1 MFSIKTVRITIQLR
15 KGEFEGGGNTV
26 IIEGLPVSVTV
37 SKTGGDA
44 KNKASVTVD
53 NIKLETA
60 TQLTTLAFKRLETY
74 NNVIQIDAGEPGAE
88 LATIFI
94 GEITSAVP
102 QFDSDDKLS
111 LKIEALA
118 GYYPALLPTTPTS
131 VQGDTSVEK
140 LMQQFANE
148 AGYSFENKG
157 ITASVANSVF
167 VGSPIAKAKTLAR
180 QADVDLLIDDNKFTI
195 QPFEAPKDGQIPL
208 ISRSTGLIGY
218 PSFSNEGITCKCVFN
233 EQLKVGGYF
242 KLESILP
249 HASGEWQIT
258 KVEHRLEAYQTNSGM
273 WESDITGVLPGGGT
287 NGG

>member
-1 MFSIKTVRITIQLR
+1 MFSVKTVRITIQLR
-15 KGEFEGGGNTV
+15 KGEFDNGGNTV

-37 SKTGGDA
+37 TKQGGEA

-53 NIKLETA
+53 NLKLETA

-74 NNVIQIDAGEPGAE
+74 NNVIQIDAGSQGAE
-88 LATIFI
+88 LSTIFI

-102 QFDSDDKLS
+102 VMSDSKLS

-118 GYYPALLPTTPTS
+118 GYYPALIPSTPTS
-131 VQGDTSVEK
+131 VQENTTVEK
-140 LMQQFANE
+140 LMKQFADE

-167 VGSPIAKAKTLAR
+167 IGSPVEKAKTLAR

-195 QPFEAPKDGQIPL
+195 QPFEAPQDGQIPL
-208 ISRSTGLIGY
+208 LSKGTGLIGY
-218 PSFSNEGITCKCVFN
+218 PSFSNEGINCKTVFN
-233 EQLKVGGYF
+233 DKLKVGSYF

-258 KVEHRLEAYQTNSGM
+258 KVEHRLEAYTPNSGT
-273 WESDITGVLPGGGT
+273 WESEVTGVLPGGNT

>member
-1 MFSIKTVRITIQLR
+1 MFSVKTVRITIQLR
-15 KGEFEGGGNTV
+15 KGEFDNGGNTV

-37 SKTGGDA
+37 TKQGGEA

-53 NIKLETA
+53 NLKLETA

-74 NNVIQIDAGEPGAE
+74 NNVIQIDAGSQGAE
-88 LATIFI
+88 LSTIFI

-102 QFDSDDKLS
+102 VMSDSKLL

-118 GYYPALLPTTPTS
+118 GYYPALIPSTPTS
-131 VQGDTSVEK
+131 VQENTTVEK
-140 LMQQFANE
+140 LMKQFADE

-157 ITASVANSVF
+157 ITASIANSVF
-167 VGSPIAKAKTLAR
+167 IGSPVEKAKTLAR

-208 ISRSTGLIGY
+208 LSRSTGLIGY
-218 PSFSNEGITCKCVFN
+218 PSFSNEGINCKSVFN
-233 EQLKVGGYF
+233 DKLKVGGYF

-258 KVEHRLEAYQTNSGM
+258 KVEHRLEAYTPNSGT
-273 WESDITGVLPGGGT
+273 WESDVTGVLPGGNA

>member
-1 MFSIKTVRITIQLR
+1 MFSVKTVRITIQLR
-15 KGEFEGGGNTV
+15 KGEFDNGGNTV

-37 SKTGGDA
+37 TKQGGEA

-53 NIKLETA
+53 NLKLETA

-74 NNVIQIDAGEPGAE
+74 NNVIQIDAGSQGAE
-88 LATIFI
+88 LSTIFI

-102 QFDSDDKLS
+102 VMGDDKLS

-118 GYYPALLPTTPTS
+118 GYYPALIPSTPTS
-131 VQGDTSVEK
+131 VQENTTVEK
-140 LMQQFANE
+140 LMKQFADE

-157 ITASVANSVF
+157 ITASIANSVF
-167 VGSPIAKAKTLAR
+167 IGSPVEKAKTLAR

-208 ISRSTGLIGY
+208 LSKNTGLIGY
-218 PSFSNEGITCKCVFN
+218 PSFSNEGINCKSVFN
-233 EQLKVGGYF
+233 DKLKVGSYF

-258 KVEHRLEAYQTNSGM
+258 KVEHRLEAYTPNSGT
-273 WESDITGVLPGGGT
+273 WESDVTGVLPGGNT

>member
-1 MFSIKTVRITIQLR
+1 MFSVKTVRITIQLR
-15 KGEFEGGGNTV
+15 KGEFDGGGNTV

-37 SKTGGDA
+37 TKQGGEA

-53 NIKLETA
+53 NLKLETA

-74 NNVIQIDAGEPGAE
+74 NNVIQIDAGSQGAE
-88 LATIFI
+88 LSTIFI

-102 QFDSDDKLS
+102 VMGDNKLS

-118 GYYPALLPTTPTS
+118 GYYPALIPSTPTS
-131 VQGDTSVEK
+131 VQENTTVEK
-140 LMQQFANE
+140 LMKQFADE

-157 ITASVANSVF
+157 ITASIANSVF
-167 VGSPIAKAKTLAR
+167 VGSPVEKAKTLAR

-195 QPFEAPKDGQIPL
+195 QPFEAPKEGQIPL
-208 ISRSTGLIGY
+208 LSKGTGLIGY
-218 PSFSNEGITCKCVFN
+218 PSFSNEGINCKSVFN
-233 EQLKVGGYF
+233 DKLKVGSYF
-242 KLESILP
+242 KLESVLP

-258 KVEHRLEAYQTNSGM
+258 KVEHRLEAYTPNSGT
-273 WESDITGVLPGGGT
+273 WESDVTGVLPGGNT

>member
-1 MFSIKTVRITIQLR
+1 MFSVKTVRITIQLR
-15 KGEFEGGGNTV
+15 KGEFDGGGNTV

-37 SKTGGDA
+37 TKQGGEA

-53 NIKLETA
+53 NLKLETA

-74 NNVIQIDAGEPGAE
+74 NNVIQIDAGSQGAE
-88 LATIFI
+88 LSTIFI

-102 QFDSDDKLS
+102 VMSDSKLS

-118 GYYPALLPTTPTS
+118 GYYPALIPSTPTS
-131 VQGDTSVEK
+131 VQENTTVEK
-140 LMQQFANE
+140 LMKQFADE

-157 ITASVANSVF
+157 ITASIANSVF
-167 VGSPIAKAKTLAR
+167 VGSPVEKAKTLAR

-208 ISRSTGLIGY
+208 LSKSTGLIGY
-218 PSFSNEGITCKCVFN
+218 PSFSNEGINCKSVFN
-233 EQLKVGGYF
+233 DKLKVGSYF

-258 KVEHRLEAYQTNSGM
+258 KVEHRLEAYTPNSGT
-273 WESDITGVLPGGGT
+273 WESDVTGVLPGGNT

>member
-1 MFSIKTVRITIQLR
+1 MFSVKTVRVTIQLR
-15 KGEFEGGGNTV
+15 KGEFDNGGNTV

-37 SKTGGDA
+37 TKQGGEA

-53 NIKLETA
+53 NLKLETA

-74 NNVIQIDAGEPGAE
+74 NNVIQIDAGNQGAE
-88 LATIFI
+88 LSTIFI

-102 QFDSDDKLS
+102 VMSDSKLS

-118 GYYPALLPTTPTS
+118 GYYPALIPSTPTS
-131 VQGDTSVEK
+131 VQENTTVEK
-140 LMQQFANE
+140 LMKQFADE

-157 ITASVANSVF
+157 ITASIANSVF
-167 VGSPIAKAKTLAR
+167 VGSPVEKAKTLAR

-208 ISRSTGLIGY
+208 LSKNTGLISY
-218 PSFSNEGITCKCVFN
+218 PSFSNEGINCKSVFN
-233 EQLKVGGYF
+233 DKLKVGSYF
-242 KLESILP
+242 KLESVLP

-258 KVEHRLEAYQTNSGM
+258 KVEHRLEAYTPNSGT
-273 WESDITGVLPGGGT
+273 WESDVTGVLPGGNT
-287 NGG
+287 NGR

>member
-1 MFSIKTVRITIQLR
+1 MFSVKTVRITIQLR
-15 KGEFEGGGNTV
+15 KGEFDGGGNTV

-37 SKTGGDA
+37 TKQGGEA

-53 NIKLETA
+53 NLKLETA

-74 NNVIQIDAGEPGAE
+74 NNVIQIDAGSQGAE
-88 LATIFI
+88 LSTIFI

-102 QFDSDDKLS
+102 VMGDNKLS

-118 GYYPALLPTTPTS
+118 GYYPALIPSTPTS
-131 VQGDTSVEK
+131 VQENTTVEK
-140 LMQQFANE
+140 LMKQFADE

-157 ITASVANSVF
+157 ITASIANSVF

-180 QADVDLLIDDNKFTI
+180 QADIDLLIDDNKFTI
-195 QPFEAPKDGQIPL
+195 QPFEAPKEGQIPL
-208 ISRSTGLIGY
+208 LSKGTGLIGY
-218 PSFSNEGITCKCVFN
+218 PSFSNEGINCKSVFN
-233 EQLKVGGYF
+233 DKLKVGSYF
-242 KLESILP
+242 KLESVLP

-258 KVEHRLEAYQTNSGM
+258 KVEHRLEAYTPNSGT
-273 WESDITGVLPGGGT
+273 WESDVTGVLPGGNT

>member
-1 MFSIKTVRITIQLR
+1 MFSVKTVRITIQLR
-15 KGEFEGGGNTV
+15 KGEFDGGGNTV

-37 SKTGGDA
+37 TKQGGEA

-53 NIKLETA
+53 NLKLETA

-74 NNVIQIDAGEPGAE
+74 NNVIQIDAGSQGAE
-88 LATIFI
+88 LSTIFI

-102 QFDSDDKLS
+102 VMSDSKLS

-118 GYYPALLPTTPTS
+118 GYYPALIPSTPTS
-131 VQGDTSVEK
+131 VQENTTVEK
-140 LMQQFANE
+140 LMKQFADE

-157 ITASVANSVF
+157 ITASIANSVF
-167 VGSPIAKAKTLAR
+167 VGSPVEKAKTLAR

-195 QPFEAPKDGQIPL
+195 QPFEAPKEGQIPL
-208 ISRSTGLIGY
+208 LSKGTGLIGY
-218 PSFSNEGITCKCVFN
+218 PSFSNEGINCKSVFN
-233 EQLKVGGYF
+233 DKLKVGSYF

-258 KVEHRLEAYQTNSGM
+258 KVEHRLEAYTPNSGT
-273 WESDITGVLPGGGT
+273 WESDVTGVLPGGNT

>member
-1 MFSIKTVRITIQLR
+1 MFSVKTVRITIQLR
-15 KGEFEGGGNTV
+15 KGEFDGGGNTV

-37 SKTGGDA
+37 TKQGGEA

-53 NIKLETA
+53 NLKLETA

-74 NNVIQIDAGEPGAE
+74 NNVIQIDAGSQGAE
-88 LATIFI
+88 LSTIFI

-102 QFDSDDKLS
+102 VMGDNKLS

-118 GYYPALLPTTPTS
+118 GYYPALIPSTPTS
-131 VQGDTSVEK
+131 VQENTTVEK
-140 LMQQFANE
+140 LMKQFADE

-157 ITASVANSVF
+157 ITASIANSVF
-167 VGSPIAKAKTLAR
+167 VGSPVEKAKTLAR

-195 QPFEAPKDGQIPL
+195 QPFEAPKEGQIPL
-208 ISRSTGLIGY
+208 LSKGTGLIGY
-218 PSFSNEGITCKCVFN
+218 PSFSNEGINCKSVFN
-233 EQLKVGGYF
+233 DKLKVGSYF
-242 KLESILP
+242 KLESVLP

-258 KVEHRLEAYQTNSGM
+258 KVEHRLEAYTPNSVT
-273 WESDITGVLPGGGT
+273 WESDVTGVLPGGNT

>member
-1 MFSIKTVRITIQLR
+1 MFSVKTVRITIQLR
-15 KGEFEGGGNTV
+15 KGEFDGGGNTV

-37 SKTGGDA
+37 TKQGGEA

-53 NIKLETA
+53 NLKLETA

-74 NNVIQIDAGEPGAE
+74 NNVIQIDAGSQGAE
-88 LATIFI
+88 LSTIFI

-102 QFDSDDKLS
+102 VMGDNKLS

-118 GYYPALLPTTPTS
+118 GYYPALIPSTPTS
-131 VQGDTSVEK
+131 VQENTTVEK
-140 LMQQFANE
+140 LMKQFADE

-157 ITASVANSVF
+157 ITASIANSVF
-167 VGSPIAKAKTLAR
+167 VGSPIEKAKTLAR

-195 QPFEAPKDGQIPL
+195 QPFEAPKEGQIPL
-208 ISRSTGLIGY
+208 LSKGTGLIGY
-218 PSFSNEGITCKCVFN
+218 PSFSNEGINCKSVFN
-233 EQLKVGGYF
+233 DKLKVGSYF
-242 KLESILP
+242 KLESVLP

-258 KVEHRLEAYQTNSGM
+258 KVEHRLEAYTPNSGT
-273 WESDITGVLPGGGT
+273 WESDVTGVLPGGNT

>member
-1 MFSIKTVRITIQLR
+1 MFSVKTVRITIQLR
-15 KGEFEGGGNTV
+15 KGEFDNGGNTV

-37 SKTGGDA
+37 TKQGGEA

-53 NIKLETA
+53 NLKLETA

-74 NNVIQIDAGEPGAE
+74 NNVIQIDAGSQGAE
-88 LATIFI
+88 LPTIFI

-102 QFDSDDKLS
+102 VMSDSKLS

-118 GYYPALLPTTPTS
+118 GYYPALIPSTPTS
-131 VQGDTSVEK
+131 VQENTTVEK
-140 LMQQFANE
+140 LMKQFADE

-157 ITASVANSVF
+157 ITASIANSVF
-167 VGSPIAKAKTLAR
+167 VGSPVEKAKTLAR

-195 QPFEAPKDGQIPL
+195 QPFEAPKEGQIPL
-208 ISRSTGLIGY
+208 LSKGTGLIGY
-218 PSFSNEGITCKCVFN
+218 PSFSNEGINCKSVFN
-233 EQLKVGGYF
+233 DKLKVGSYF
-242 KLESILP
+242 KLESVLP

-258 KVEHRLEAYQTNSGM
+258 KVEHRLEAYTPNSGT
-273 WESDITGVLPGGGT
+273 WESDVTGVLPGGNT

>member
-1 MFSIKTVRITIQLR
+1 MFSVKTVRITIQLR
-15 KGEFEGGGNTV
+15 KGEFDNGGNTV

-37 SKTGGDA
+37 TKQGGEA

-53 NIKLETA
+53 NLKLETA

-74 NNVIQIDAGEPGAE
+74 NNVIQIDAGSQGAE
-88 LATIFI
+88 LSTIFI

-102 QFDSDDKLS
+102 VMSDSKLS

-118 GYYPALLPTTPTS
+118 GYYPALIPSTPTS
-131 VQGDTSVEK
+131 VQENTTVEK
-140 LMQQFANE
+140 LMKQFADE

-157 ITASVANSVF
+157 ITASIANSVF
-167 VGSPIAKAKTLAR
+167 VGSPVEKAKTLAR

-208 ISRSTGLIGY
+208 LSKNTGLIGY
-218 PSFSNEGITCKCVFN
+218 PSFSNEGINCKSVFN
-233 EQLKVGGYF
+233 DKLKVGSYF
-242 KLESILP
+242 KLESVLP

-258 KVEHRLEAYQTNSGM
+258 KVEHRLEAYTPNSGT
-273 WESDITGVLPGGGT
+273 WESDVTGVLPGGNT

>member
-1 MFSIKTVRITIQLR
+1 MFSVKTVRITIQLR
-15 KGEFEGGGNTV
+15 KGEFDNGGNTV

-37 SKTGGDA
+37 TKQGGEA

-53 NIKLETA
+53 NLKLETA

-74 NNVIQIDAGEPGAE
+74 NNVIQIDAGSQGAE
-88 LATIFI
+88 LSTIFI

-102 QFDSDDKLS
+102 VMGDDKLS

-118 GYYPALLPTTPTS
+118 GYYPALIPSTPTS
-131 VQGDTSVEK
+131 VQENTTVEK
-140 LMQQFANE
+140 LMKQFADE
-148 AGYSFENKG
+148 AGYNFENKG
-157 ITASVANSVF
+157 ITASIANSVF
-167 VGSPIAKAKTLAR
+167 IGSPIEKAKTLAR

-208 ISRSTGLIGY
+208 LSKNTGLIGY
-218 PSFSNEGITCKCVFN
+218 PSFSNEGINCKCVFN
-233 EQLKVGGYF
+233 DKLKVGSYF
-242 KLESILP
+242 KLESVLP

-258 KVEHRLEAYQTNSGM
+258 KVEHRLEAYTPNSGT
-273 WESDITGVLPGGGT
+273 WESDVTGVLPGGNT

>member
-1 MFSIKTVRITIQLR
+1 MFSVKTVRITIQLR
-15 KGEFEGGGNTV
+15 KGEFDNGGNTV

-37 SKTGGDA
+37 TKQGGEA

-53 NIKLETA
+53 NLKLETA

-74 NNVIQIDAGEPGAE
+74 NNVIQIDAGSQGAE
-88 LATIFI
+88 LPTIFI

-102 QFDSDDKLS
+102 VMSDSKLS

-118 GYYPALLPTTPTS
+118 GYYPALIPSTPTS
-131 VQGDTSVEK
+131 VQENTTVEK
-140 LMQQFANE
+140 LMKQFADE

-157 ITASVANSVF
+157 ITASIANSVF

-180 QADVDLLIDDNKFTI
+180 QADIDLLIDDNKFTI
-195 QPFEAPKDGQIPL
+195 QPFEAPKEGQIPL
-208 ISRSTGLIGY
+208 INKCTGLIGY
-218 PSFSNEGITCKCVFN
+218 PSFSNEGINCKSVFN
-233 EQLKVGGYF
+233 DKLKVGSYF

-258 KVEHRLEAYQTNSGM
+258 KVEHRLEAYTPNSGT
-273 WESDITGVLPGGGT
+273 WESDVTGVLPGGNT

>member
-1 MFSIKTVRITIQLR
+1 MFSVKTVRITIQLR
-15 KGEFEGGGNTV
+15 KGEFDNGGNTV

-37 SKTGGDA
+37 TKQGGEA

-53 NIKLETA
+53 NLKLETA

-74 NNVIQIDAGEPGAE
+74 NNVIQIDAGSQGAE
-88 LATIFI
+88 LSTIFI
-94 GEITSAVP
+94 GEITSAMPVMS
-102 QFDSDDKLS
+102 DSKLS

-118 GYYPALLPTTPTS
+118 GYYPALIPSTPTS
-131 VQGDTSVEK
+131 VQENTTVEK
-140 LMQQFANE
+140 LMRQFADE

-157 ITASVANSVF
+157 ITASIANSVF
-167 VGSPIAKAKTLAR
+167 IGSPVEKAKTLAR

-208 ISRSTGLIGY
+208 LSKNTGLIGY
-218 PSFSNEGITCKCVFN
+218 PSFSNEGINCKSVFN
-233 EQLKVGGYF
+233 DKLKVGSYF

-258 KVEHRLEAYQTNSGM
+258 KVEHRLEAYTPNSGT
-273 WESDITGVLPGGGT
+273 WESDVTGVLPGGNT

>member
-1 MFSIKTVRITIQLR
+1 MFSVKTVRITIQLR
-15 KGEFEGGGNTV
+15 KGEFDNGGNTV

-37 SKTGGDA
+37 TKQGGEA

-53 NIKLETA
+53 NLKLETA

-74 NNVIQIDAGEPGAE
+74 NNVIQIDAGSQGAE
-88 LATIFI
+88 LSTIFI

-102 QFDSDDKLS
+102 VMSDSKLS

-118 GYYPALLPTTPTS
+118 GYYPALIPSTPTS
-131 VQGDTSVEK
+131 VQENTTVEK
-140 LMQQFANE
+140 LMKQFADE

-157 ITASVANSVF
+157 ITASIENSVF
-167 VGSPIAKAKTLAR
+167 IGSPVEKAKTLAR

-208 ISRSTGLIGY
+208 LSKNTGLIGY
-218 PSFSNEGITCKCVFN
+218 PSFSNEGINCKSVFN
-233 EQLKVGGYF
+233 DKLKVGSYF

-258 KVEHRLEAYQTNSGM
+258 KVEHRLEAYTPNSGT
-273 WESDITGVLPGGGT
+273 WESDVTGVLPGGNT

>member
-1 MFSIKTVRITIQLR
+1 MFSVKTVRITIQLR
-15 KGEFEGGGNTV
+15 KGEFDNGGNTV

-37 SKTGGDA
+37 TKQGGEA

-53 NIKLETA
+53 NLKLETA

-74 NNVIQIDAGEPGAE
+74 NNVIQIDAGSQGAE
-88 LATIFI
+88 LSTIFI

-102 QFDSDDKLS
+102 VMSDSKLS

-118 GYYPALLPTTPTS
+118 GYYPALIPSTPTS
-131 VQGDTSVEK
+131 VQENTTVEK
-140 LMQQFANE
+140 LMKQFADE

-157 ITASVANSVF
+157 ITASIANSVF
-167 VGSPIAKAKTLAR
+167 VGSPIEKAKTLAR

-195 QPFEAPKDGQIPL
+195 QPFEAPKEGQIPL
-208 ISRSTGLIGY
+208 LSKGTGLIGY
-218 PSFSNEGITCKCVFN
+218 PSFSNEGINCKSVFN
-233 EQLKVGGYF
+233 DKLKVGSYF
-242 KLESILP
+242 KLESVLP

-258 KVEHRLEAYQTNSGM
+258 KVEHRLEAYTPNSGT
-273 WESDITGVLPGGGT
+273 WESDVTGVLPGGNT

>member
-1 MFSIKTVRITIQLR
+1 MFSVKTVRITIQLR
-15 KGEFEGGGNTV
+15 KGEFDNGGNTV

-37 SKTGGDA
+37 TKQGGEA

-53 NIKLETA
+53 NLKLETA

-74 NNVIQIDAGEPGAE
+74 NNVIQIDAGSQGAE
-88 LATIFI
+88 LSTIFI

-102 QFDSDDKLS
+102 VMGDNKLS

-118 GYYPALLPTTPTS
+118 GYYPALIPSTPTS
-131 VQGDTSVEK
+131 VQENTTVEK
-140 LMQQFANE
+140 LMKQFADE

-157 ITASVANSVF
+157 ITASIANSVF
-167 VGSPIAKAKTLAR
+167 VGSPVAKAKTLAR

-195 QPFEAPKDGQIPL
+195 QPFEAPKEGQIPL
-208 ISRSTGLIGY
+208 LSKGTGLIGY
-218 PSFSNEGITCKCVFN
+218 PSFSNEGINCKSVFN
-233 EQLKVGGYF
+233 DKLKVGSYF
-242 KLESILP
+242 KLESVLP

-258 KVEHRLEAYQTNSGM
+258 KVEHRLEAYTPNSGT
-273 WESDITGVLPGGGT
+273 WESDVTGVLPGGNT

>member
-1 MFSIKTVRITIQLR
+1 MFSVKTVRITIQLR
-15 KGEFEGGGNTV
+15 KGEFDGGGNTV

-37 SKTGGDA
+37 TKQGGEA

-53 NIKLETA
+53 NLKPETA

-74 NNVIQIDAGEPGAE
+74 NNVIQIDAGSQGAE
-88 LATIFI
+88 LSTIFI

-102 QFDSDDKLS
+102 VMGDNKLS

-118 GYYPALLPTTPTS
+118 GYYPALIPSTPTS
-131 VQGDTSVEK
+131 VQENTTVEK
-140 LMQQFANE
+140 LMKQFADE

-157 ITASVANSVF
+157 ITASIANSVF
-167 VGSPIAKAKTLAR
+167 VGSPVEKAKTLAR

-195 QPFEAPKDGQIPL
+195 QPFEAPKEGQIPL
-208 ISRSTGLIGY
+208 LSKGTGLIGY
-218 PSFSNEGITCKCVFN
+218 PSFSNEGINCKSVFN
-233 EQLKVGGYF
+233 DKLKVGSYF
-242 KLESILP
+242 KLESVLP

-258 KVEHRLEAYQTNSGM
+258 KVEHRLEAYTPNSGT
-273 WESDITGVLPGGGT
+273 WESDVTGVLPGGNT

>member
-1 MFSIKTVRITIQLR
+1 MFSVKTVRITIQLR
-15 KGEFEGGGNTV
+15 KGEFDGGGNTV

-37 SKTGGDA
+37 TKQGGEA

-53 NIKLETA
+53 NLKLETA

-74 NNVIQIDAGEPGAE
+74 NNVIQIDAGSQGAE
-88 LATIFI
+88 LSTIFI

-102 QFDSDDKLS
+102 VMGDNKLS

-118 GYYPALLPTTPTS
+118 GYYPALIPSTPTS
-131 VQGDTSVEK
+131 VQENTTVEK
-140 LMQQFANE
+140 LMKQFADE

-157 ITASVANSVF
+157 ITASIANSVF

-195 QPFEAPKDGQIPL
+195 QPFEAPKEEQIPL
-208 ISRSTGLIGY
+208 LSKGTGLIGY
-218 PSFSNEGITCKCVFN
+218 PSFSNEGINCKSVFN
-233 EQLKVGGYF
+233 DKLKVGSYF
-242 KLESILP
+242 KLESVLP

-258 KVEHRLEAYQTNSGM
+258 KVEHRLEAYTPNSGT
-273 WESDITGVLPGGGT
+273 WESDVTGVLPGGNT

>member
-1 MFSIKTVRITIQLR
+1 MFSVKTVRITIQLR
-15 KGEFEGGGNTV
+15 KGEFDNGGNTV

-37 SKTGGDA
+37 TKQGGEA

-53 NIKLETA
+53 NLKLETA

-74 NNVIQIDAGEPGAE
+74 NNVIQIDAGSQGAE
-88 LATIFI
+88 LSTIFI

-102 QFDSDDKLS
+102 VMSDSKLS

-118 GYYPALLPTTPTS
+118 GYYPALIPSTPTS
-131 VQGDTSVEK
+131 VQDNTTVEK
-140 LMQQFANE
+140 LMKQFADE

-157 ITASVANSVF
+157 ITASIANSVF
-167 VGSPIAKAKTLAR
+167 VGSPVEKAKTLAR

-195 QPFEAPKDGQIPL
+195 QPFEAPKEGQIPL
-208 ISRSTGLIGY
+208 LSKGTGLIGY
-218 PSFSNEGITCKCVFN
+218 PSFSNEGINCKSVFN
-233 EQLKVGGYF
+233 DKLKVGSYF
-242 KLESILP
+242 KLESVLP

-258 KVEHRLEAYQTNSGM
+258 KVEHRLEAYTPNSGT
-273 WESDITGVLPGGGT
+273 WESDVTGVLPGGNT

>member
-1 MFSIKTVRITIQLR
+1 MFSVKTVRITIQLR
-15 KGEFEGGGNTV
+15 KGEFDNGGNTV

-37 SKTGGDA
+37 TKQGGEA

-53 NIKLETA
+53 NLKLETA

-74 NNVIQIDAGEPGAE
+74 NNVIQIDAGSQGAE
-88 LATIFI
+88 LSTIFI

-102 QFDSDDKLS
+102 VMGDNKLS

-118 GYYPALLPTTPTS
+118 GYYPALIPSTPTS
-131 VQGDTSVEK
+131 VQENTTVEK
-140 LMQQFANE
+140 LMKQFADE
-148 AGYSFENKG
+148 AWYSFENKG
-157 ITASVANSVF
+157 ITASIANSVF
-167 VGSPIAKAKTLAR
+167 VGSPVEKAKTLAR

-218 PSFSNEGITCKCVFN
+218 PSFSNEGINCKSVFN
-233 EQLKVGGYF
+233 DKLKVGSYF
-242 KLESILP
+242 KLESVLP

-258 KVEHRLEAYQTNSGM
+258 KVEHRLEAYTPNSGT
-273 WESDITGVLPGGGT
+273 WESDVTGVLPGGNT

>member
-1 MFSIKTVRITIQLR
+1 MFSVKTVRITIQLR
-15 KGEFEGGGNTV
+15 KGEFDNGGNTV

-37 SKTGGDA
+37 TKQGGEA

-53 NIKLETA
+53 NLKLETA

-74 NNVIQIDAGEPGAE
+74 NNVIQIDAGSQGAE
-88 LATIFI
+88 LSTIFI

-102 QFDSDDKLS
+102 VMGDNKLS

-118 GYYPALLPTTPTS
+118 GYYPALIPSTPTS
-131 VQGDTSVEK
+131 VQENTTVEK
-140 LMQQFANE
+140 LMKQFADE

-167 VGSPIAKAKTLAR
+167 VGSPVEKAKTLAR

-195 QPFEAPKDGQIPL
+195 QPFEAPKEGQIPL
-208 ISRSTGLIGY
+208 LSKGTGLIGY
-218 PSFSNEGITCKCVFN
+218 PSFSNEGINCKSVFN
-233 EQLKVGGYF
+233 DKLKVGSYF
-242 KLESILP
+242 KLESVLP

-258 KVEHRLEAYQTNSGM
+258 KVEHRLEAYTPNSGT
-273 WESDITGVLPGGGT
+273 WESDVTGVLPGGNT

>member
-1 MFSIKTVRITIQLR
+1 MFSVKTVRITIQLR
-15 KGEFEGGGNTV
+15 KGEFDNGGNTV

-37 SKTGGDA
+37 TKQGGEA

-53 NIKLETA
+53 NLKLETA

-74 NNVIQIDAGEPGAE
+74 NNVIQIDAGSQGAE
-88 LATIFI
+88 LSTIFI

-102 QFDSDDKLS
+102 VMGDNKLS

-118 GYYPALLPTTPTS
+118 GYYPALLPTAPTS
-131 VQGDTSVEK
+131 VQGNTPVEK
-140 LMQQFANE
+140 LMKQFADE

-167 VGSPIAKAKTLAR
+167 IGSPIAKAKTLAR
-180 QADVDLLIDDNKFTI
+180 QADIDLLIDDNKFTI
-195 QPFEAPKDGQIPL
+195 QPFEAPKEGQIPL
-208 ISRSTGLIGY
+208 LSKGTGLIGY
-218 PSFSNEGITCKCVFN
+218 PSFSNEGINCKSVFN
-233 EQLKVGGYF
+233 DKLKVGSYF
-242 KLESILP
+242 KLESVLP

-258 KVEHRLEAYQTNSGM
+258 KVEHRLEAYTPNSGT
-273 WESDITGVLPGGGT
+273 WESDVTGVLPGGNT

>member
-1 MFSIKTVRITIQLR
+1 MFSVKTVRITIQLR
-15 KGEFEGGGNTV
+15 KGEFDNGGNTV

-37 SKTGGDA
+37 TKQGGEA

-53 NIKLETA
+53 NLKLETA

-74 NNVIQIDAGEPGAE
+74 NNVIQIDAGSQGAE
-88 LATIFI
+88 LSTIFI

-102 QFDSDDKLS
+102 VMSDSKLS

-118 GYYPALLPTTPTS
+118 GYYPALIPSTPTS
-131 VQGDTSVEK
+131 VQENTTVEK
-140 LMQQFANE
+140 LMKQFADE

-157 ITASVANSVF
+157 ITASIANSVF
-167 VGSPIAKAKTLAR
+167 VGSPVEKAKTLAR

-208 ISRSTGLIGY
+208 LSKSTGLIGY
-218 PSFSNEGITCKCVFN
+218 PSFSNEGINCKSVFN
-233 EQLKVGGYF
+233 DKLKVGSYF

-258 KVEHRLEAYQTNSGM
+258 KVEHRLEAYTPNSGT
-273 WESDITGVLPGGGT
+273 WESDVTGVLPGGNT

>member
-1 MFSIKTVRITIQLR
+1 MFSVKTVRITIQLR
-15 KGEFEGGGNTV
+15 KGEFDNGGNTV

-37 SKTGGDA
+37 TKQGGEA

-53 NIKLETA
+53 NLKLETA

-74 NNVIQIDAGEPGAE
+74 NNVIQIDAGSQGAE
-88 LATIFI
+88 LSTIFI

-102 QFDSDDKLS
+102 VMGDNKLS

-118 GYYPALLPTTPTS
+118 GYYPALIPSTPTS
-131 VQGDTSVEK
+131 VQENTTVEK
-140 LMQQFANE
+140 LMKQFADE

-167 VGSPIAKAKTLAR
+167 MGSPIAKAKTLAR

-195 QPFEAPKDGQIPL
+195 QPFEAPKEGQIPL
-208 ISRSTGLIGY
+208 LSKGTGLIGY
-218 PSFSNEGITCKCVFN
+218 PSFSNEGINCKSVFN
-233 EQLKVGGYF
+233 DKLKVGSYF
-242 KLESILP
+242 KLESVLP

-258 KVEHRLEAYQTNSGM
+258 KVEHRLEAYTPNSGT
-273 WESDITGVLPGGGT
+273 WESDVTGVLPGGNT

>member
-1 MFSIKTVRITIQLR
+1 MFSVKTVRITIQLR
-15 KGEFEGGGNTV
+15 KGEFDNGGNTV

-37 SKTGGDA
+37 TKQGGEA

-53 NIKLETA
+53 NLKLETA

-74 NNVIQIDAGEPGAE
+74 NNVIQIDAGSQGAE
-88 LATIFI
+88 LSTIFI

-102 QFDSDDKLS
+102 VMSDSKLS

-118 GYYPALLPTTPTS
+118 GYYPALIPSTPTS
-131 VQGDTSVEK
+131 VQENTTVEK
-140 LMQQFANE
+140 LMKQFADE

-157 ITASVANSVF
+157 ITASIANSVF
-167 VGSPIAKAKTLAR
+167 VGSPVEKAKTLAR

-208 ISRSTGLIGY
+208 LSKNTGLIGY
-218 PSFSNEGITCKCVFN
+218 PSFSNEGINCKSVFN
-233 EQLKVGGYF
+233 DKLKVGSYF

-249 HASGEWQIT
+249 HANGEWQIT
-258 KVEHRLEAYQTNSGM
+258 KVEHRLEAYTPNSGT
-273 WESDITGVLPGGGT
+273 WESDVTGVLPGGNT

>member
-1 MFSIKTVRITIQLR
+1 MFSVKTVRITIQLR
-15 KGEFEGGGNTV
+15 KGEFDGGGNTV

-37 SKTGGDA
+37 TKQGGEA

-53 NIKLETA
+53 NLKLETA

-74 NNVIQIDAGEPGAE
+74 NNVIQIDAGSQGAE
-88 LATIFI
+88 LSTIFI

-102 QFDSDDKLS
+102 VMSDSKLS

-118 GYYPALLPTTPTS
+118 GYYPALIPSTPTS
-131 VQGDTSVEK
+131 VQENTTVEK
-140 LMQQFANE
+140 LMKQFADE

-195 QPFEAPKDGQIPL
+195 QPFEAPKEGQIPL
-208 ISRSTGLIGY
+208 LSKGTGLIGY
-218 PSFSNEGITCKCVFN
+218 PSFSNEGINCKSVFN
-233 EQLKVGGYF
+233 DKLKVGSYF
-242 KLESILP
+242 KLESVLP

-258 KVEHRLEAYQTNSGM
+258 KVEHRLEAYTPNSGT
-273 WESDITGVLPGGGT
+273 WESDVTGVLPGGNT

>member
-1 MFSIKTVRITIQLR
+1 MFSVKTVRVTIQLR

-37 SKTGGDA
+37 TKQGGEA

-53 NIKLETA
+53 NLKLETV

-74 NNVIQIDAGEPGAE
+74 NNVIQIDAGSQGAE
-88 LATIFI
+88 LSTIFI

-102 QFDSDDKLS
+102 VMGDDKLS

-118 GYYPALLPTTPTS
+118 GYYPALIPSTPTS
-131 VQGDTSVEK
+131 VQENTTVEK
-140 LMQQFANE
+140 LMKQFADE
-148 AGYSFENKG
+148 AGYNFENKG
-157 ITASVANSVF
+157 ITASIANSVF
-167 VGSPIAKAKTLAR
+167 VGSPVEKAKTLAR

-208 ISRSTGLIGY
+208 LSKNTGLIGY
-218 PSFSNEGITCKCVFN
+218 PSFSNEGINCKSVFN
-233 EQLKVGGYF
+233 DKLKVGSYF
-242 KLESILP
+242 KLESVLP

-258 KVEHRLEAYQTNSGM
+258 KVEHRLEAYTPNSGT
-273 WESDITGVLPGGGT
+273 WESNVTGVLPGGNT

>member
-1 MFSIKTVRITIQLR
+1 MFSVKTVRITIQLR
-15 KGEFEGGGNTV
+15 KGEFDGGGNTV

-37 SKTGGDA
+37 TKQGGEA

-53 NIKLETA
+53 NLKLETA

-74 NNVIQIDAGEPGAE
+74 NNVIQIDAGSQGAE
-88 LATIFI
+88 LSTIFI

-102 QFDSDDKLS
+102 VMGDNKLS

-118 GYYPALLPTTPTS
+118 GYYPALIPSTPTS
-131 VQGDTSVEK
+131 VQENTTVEK
-140 LMQQFANE
+140 LMKQFADE

-157 ITASVANSVF
+157 ITASIANSVF
-167 VGSPIAKAKTLAR
+167 VGSPVEKAKTLAR

-195 QPFEAPKDGQIPL
+195 QPFEAPKEGQIPL
-208 ISRSTGLIGY
+208 LSKGTGLIGY
-218 PSFSNEGITCKCVFN
+218 PSFSNEGINCKSVFN
-233 EQLKVGGYF
+233 DKLKVGSYF
-242 KLESILP
+242 KLESVLP

-258 KVEHRLEAYQTNSGM
+258 KVEHRLKAYTPNSGT
-273 WESDITGVLPGGGT
+273 WESDVTGVLPGGGT

>member
-1 MFSIKTVRITIQLR
+1 MFSVKTVRITIQLR
-15 KGEFEGGGNTV
+15 KGEFDNGGNTV

-37 SKTGGDA
+37 TKQGGEA

-53 NIKLETA
+53 NLKLETA

-74 NNVIQIDAGEPGAE
+74 NNVIQIDAGSQGAE
-88 LATIFI
+88 LSTIFI

-102 QFDSDDKLS
+102 VMGDNKLS

-118 GYYPALLPTTPTS
+118 GYYPALIPSTPTS
-131 VQGDTSVEK
+131 VQENTTIEK
-140 LMQQFANE
+140 LMKQFADE

-167 VGSPIAKAKTLAR
+167 IGSPIAKAKTLAR

-195 QPFEAPKDGQIPL
+195 QPFEAPKEGQIPL
-208 ISRSTGLIGY
+208 LSKGTGLIDY
-218 PSFSNEGITCKCVFN
+218 PSFSNEGINCKSVFN
-233 EQLKVGGYF
+233 DKLKVGSYF
-242 KLESILP
+242 KLESVLP

-258 KVEHRLEAYQTNSGM
+258 KVEHRLEAYTPNSGT
-273 WESDITGVLPGGGT
+273 WESDVTGVLPGGNT

>member
-1 MFSIKTVRITIQLR
+1 MFSVKTVRITIQLR
-15 KGEFEGGGNTV
+15 KGEFDNGGNTV

-37 SKTGGDA
+37 TKQGGEA

-53 NIKLETA
+53 NLKLETA

-74 NNVIQIDAGEPGAE
+74 NNVIQIDAGSQGAE
-88 LATIFI
+88 LSTIFI

-102 QFDSDDKLS
+102 VMGDNKLS

-118 GYYPALLPTTPTS
+118 GYYPALIPSTPTS
-131 VQGDTSVEK
+131 VQENTTVEK
-140 LMQQFANE
+140 LMKQFADE

-157 ITASVANSVF
+157 ITASIANSVF
-167 VGSPIAKAKTLAR
+167 VGSPVEKAKTLAR

-195 QPFEAPKDGQIPL
+195 QPFEAPKEGQIPL
-208 ISRSTGLIGY
+208 LSKGTGLIGY
-218 PSFSNEGITCKCVFN
+218 PSFSNEGINCKSVFN
-233 EQLKVGGYF
+233 DKLKVGSYF
-242 KLESILP
+242 KLESVLP

-258 KVEHRLEAYQTNSGM
+258 KVEHRLKAYTPNSGT
-273 WESDITGVLPGGGT
+273 WESDVTGVLPGGGT

>member
-1 MFSIKTVRITIQLR
+1 MFSVKTVRITIQLR
-15 KGEFEGGGNTV
+15 KGEFDGGGNTV

-37 SKTGGDA
+37 TKQGGEA

-53 NIKLETA
+53 NLKLETA

-74 NNVIQIDAGEPGAE
+74 NNVIQIDAGSQGAE
-88 LATIFI
+88 LSTIFI

-102 QFDSDDKLS
+102 VMGDNKLS

-118 GYYPALLPTTPTS
+118 GYYPALIPSTPTS
-131 VQGDTSVEK
+131 VQENTTVEK
-140 LMQQFANE
+140 LMKQFADE

-157 ITASVANSVF
+157 ITARVANSVF

-180 QADVDLLIDDNKFTI
+180 QADVDLLIDDNKFII
-195 QPFEAPKDGQIPL
+195 QPFEAPKEGQIPL
-208 ISRSTGLIGY
+208 LSKGTGLIGY
-218 PSFSNEGITCKCVFN
+218 PSFSNEGINCKSVFN
-233 EQLKVGGYF
+233 DKLKVGSYF
-242 KLESILP
+242 KLESVLP

-258 KVEHRLEAYQTNSGM
+258 KVEHRLETYTPNSGT
-273 WESDITGVLPGGGT
+273 WESDVTGVLPGGNT

>member
-1 MFSIKTVRITIQLR
+1 MFSVKTVRITIQLR
-15 KGEFEGGGNTV
+15 KGEFDNGGNTV

-37 SKTGGDA
+37 TKQGGEA

-53 NIKLETA
+53 NLKLETA

-74 NNVIQIDAGEPGAE
+74 NNVIQIDAGSQGAE
-88 LATIFI
+88 LSTIFI

-102 QFDSDDKLS
+102 QFNSDDKLS

-118 GYYPALLPTTPTS
+118 GYYPALIPSTPTS
-131 VQGDTSVEK
+131 VQGNTTVEK
-140 LMQQFANE
+140 LMKQFADE

-157 ITASVANSVF
+157 ITASIANSVF
-167 VGSPIAKAKTLAR
+167 IGSPVEKAKTLAR
-180 QADVDLLIDDNKFTI
+180 QADIDLLIDDNKFTI

-208 ISRSTGLIGY
+208 LSKNTGLVGY
-218 PSFSNEGITCKCVFN
+218 PSFSNEGINCKSVFN
-233 EQLKVGGYF
+233 DKLKVGSYF

-258 KVEHRLEAYQTNSGM
+258 KVEHRLEAYTPNSGT
-273 WESDITGVLPGGGT
+273 WESDVTGVLPGGNT

>member
-26 IIEGLPVSVTV
+26 IIEGLPVNVTV
-37 SKTGGDA
+37 TKQGGEA

-53 NIKLETA
+53 NLKLETA

-74 NNVIQIDAGEPGAE
+74 NNVIQIDAGSQGAE
-88 LATIFI
+88 LSTIFI

-102 QFDSDDKLS
+102 VMSDSKLS

-118 GYYPALLPTTPTS
+118 GYYPALIPSTPTS
-131 VQGDTSVEK
+131 VQENTTVEK
-140 LMQQFANE
+140 LMKQFADE

-157 ITASVANSVF
+157 ITASIANSVF
-167 VGSPIAKAKTLAR
+167 VGSPVEKAKTLAR
-180 QADVDLLIDDNKFTI
+180 QADVDLLIDDNKFII
-195 QPFEAPKDGQIPL
+195 QPFEAPKEGQIPL
-208 ISRSTGLIGY
+208 LSKGTGLIGY
-218 PSFSNEGITCKCVFN
+218 PSFSNEGINCKSVFN
-233 EQLKVGGYF
+233 DKLKVGSYF
-242 KLESILP
+242 KLESVLP

-258 KVEHRLEAYQTNSGM
+258 KVEHRLEAYTPNSGT
-273 WESDITGVLPGGGT
+273 WESDVTGVLPGGNT

>member
-1 MFSIKTVRITIQLR
+1 MFSVKTVRITIQLR
-15 KGEFEGGGNTV
+15 KGEFDGGGNTV

-37 SKTGGDA
+37 TKQGGEA

-53 NIKLETA
+53 NLKPETA

-74 NNVIQIDAGEPGAE
+74 NNVIQIDAGSQGAE
-88 LATIFI
+88 LSTIFI

-102 QFDSDDKLS
+102 VMGDNKLS

-118 GYYPALLPTTPTS
+118 GYYPALIPSTPTS
-131 VQGDTSVEK
+131 VQENTTVEK
-140 LMQQFANE
+140 LMKQFADE

-157 ITASVANSVF
+157 ITASIANSVF
-167 VGSPIAKAKTLAR
+167 VGSPVEKAKTLAR

-195 QPFEAPKDGQIPL
+195 QPFEAPKEGQIPL
-208 ISRSTGLIGY
+208 LSKGTGLIGY
-218 PSFSNEGITCKCVFN
+218 PSFSNEGINCKSVFN
-233 EQLKVGGYF
+233 DKLKVGSYF
-242 KLESILP
+242 KLESVLP

-258 KVEHRLEAYQTNSGM
+258 KVEHRLEAYTPNSGT
-273 WESDITGVLPGGGT
+273 WESEVTGVLPGGNT

>member
-1 MFSIKTVRITIQLR
+1 MFSVKTVRITIQLR
-15 KGEFEGGGNTV
+15 KGEFDNGGNTV

-37 SKTGGDA
+37 TKQGGEA

-53 NIKLETA
+53 NLKPETA

-74 NNVIQIDAGEPGAE
+74 NNVIQIDAGSQGAE
-88 LATIFI
+88 LSTIFI

-102 QFDSDDKLS
+102 VMGDNKLS

-118 GYYPALLPTTPTS
+118 GYYPALIPSTPTS
-131 VQGDTSVEK
+131 VQENTTVEK
-140 LMQQFANE
+140 LMKQFADE

-157 ITASVANSVF
+157 ITASIANSVF
-167 VGSPIAKAKTLAR
+167 VGSPVEKAKTLAR

-195 QPFEAPKDGQIPL
+195 QPFEAPKEGQIPL
-208 ISRSTGLIGY
+208 LSKGTGLIGY
-218 PSFSNEGITCKCVFN
+218 PSFSNEGINCKSVFN
-233 EQLKVGGYF
+233 DKLKVGSYF
-242 KLESILP
+242 KLESVLP

-258 KVEHRLEAYQTNSGM
+258 KVEHRLEAYTPNSGT
-273 WESDITGVLPGGGT
+273 WESDVTGVLPGGNT

>member
-1 MFSIKTVRITIQLR
+1 MFSVKTVRITIQLR
-15 KGEFEGGGNTV
+15 KGEFDNGGNTV

-37 SKTGGDA
+37 TKQGGEA

-53 NIKLETA
+53 NLKLETA

-74 NNVIQIDAGEPGAE
+74 NNVIQIDAGSQGAE
-88 LATIFI
+88 LSTIFI

-102 QFDSDDKLS
+102 VMSDSKLS

-118 GYYPALLPTTPTS
+118 GYYPALIPSTPTS
-131 VQGDTSVEK
+131 VQENTTVEK
-140 LMQQFANE
+140 LMKQFADE
-148 AGYSFENKG
+148 AGYNFENKG

-167 VGSPIAKAKTLAR
+167 IGSPVEKAKTLAR

-208 ISRSTGLIGY
+208 LSKNTGLIGY
-218 PSFSNEGITCKCVFN
+218 PSFSNEGINCKSVFN
-233 EQLKVGGYF
+233 DKLKVGSYF
-242 KLESILP
+242 KLESVLP

-258 KVEHRLEAYQTNSGM
+258 KVEHRLEAYTPNSGT
-273 WESDITGVLPGGGT
+273 WESNVTGVLPGGNT

>member
-1 MFSIKTVRITIQLR
+1 MFSVKTVRITIQLR
-15 KGEFEGGGNTV
+15 KGEFDNGGNTV

-37 SKTGGDA
+37 TKQGGEA

-53 NIKLETA
+53 NLKLETA

-74 NNVIQIDAGEPGAE
+74 NNVIQIDAGSQGAE
-88 LATIFI
+88 LPTIFI

-102 QFDSDDKLS
+102 VMSDSKLS

-118 GYYPALLPTTPTS
+118 GYYPALIPSTPTS
-131 VQGDTSVEK
+131 VQENTTVEK
-140 LMQQFANE
+140 LMKQFADE

-157 ITASVANSVF
+157 ITASIANSVF

-180 QADVDLLIDDNKFTI
+180 QADIDLLIDDNKFTI
-195 QPFEAPKDGQIPL
+195 QPFEAPKEGQIPL
-208 ISRSTGLIGY
+208 LSKGTGLIGY
-218 PSFSNEGITCKCVFN
+218 PSFSNEGINCKSVFN
-233 EQLKVGGYF
+233 DKLKVGSYF

-258 KVEHRLEAYQTNSGM
+258 KVEHRLEAYTPNSGT
-273 WESDITGVLPGGGT
+273 WESDVTGVLPGGNT